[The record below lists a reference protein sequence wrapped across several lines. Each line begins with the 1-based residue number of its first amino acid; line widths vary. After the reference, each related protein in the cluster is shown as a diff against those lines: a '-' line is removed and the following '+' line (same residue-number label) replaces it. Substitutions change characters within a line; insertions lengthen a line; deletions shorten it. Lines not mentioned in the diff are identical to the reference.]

1 MREKADNGVCPFCG
15 FDEAQYEP
23 SPHHL
28 PPRSILGGKCLIGRV
43 LGEGGFGITYMGWD
57 LNLDLKLAIKEY
69 YPTGYV
75 TRTGTSTNTVTPY
88 RGEKTE
94 FFTTGR
100 ARFINEAK
108 TLAKFY
114 TLPGIVSVRD
124 FFLENGTA
132 YIVMEFV
139 EGETLKQRLSRV
151 GGKMATGEVF
161 DLMRPLLRSLA
172 QMHASGL
179 IHRDISPD
187 NIMITPE
194 NNVKLIDF
202 GAARD
207 YLDSGN
213 RSLSVMLKPG
223 YAPEEQYFA
232 RGQQGPW
239 TDIYALC
246 ATIYRA
252 ITGITPPESV
262 ERLRHD
268 ELKAPSELGV
278 AISPAQEA
286 ALLRGLA
293 VSQEDRWQTIPQL
306 VGALYPFD
314 SERYQPKSIH
324 DDQKIP
330 VLQDQ
335 AKNQKID
342 SDNPAPVPKSLF
354 QQINERIER
363 GIRAKTE
370 QNSANEQNS
379 NPDTAITAE
388 HTVSEETPRQ
398 THRLADKIARLWA
411 SKYRPALLALGVV
424 AVLLIAFV
432 GAVLVQ
438 SIQLFRI
445 DQMIK
450 SKDYYDA
457 RVLIKKI
464 DADPAEYNESLDARV
479 HYWLDKGNF
488 EQARTYRDIM
498 IETDKTD
505 FSMLDDLI
513 DFSEAKTLVE
523 NGNYAE
529 AQRLIDGI
537 ENKDK
542 FNFDTVYRGIYA
554 LAAQDCLDHGK
565 FQEAAENL
573 VALKKYDLELAQSIA
588 EDHKESVYD
597 FGVTQYRDGE
607 LSDAEAAFLLL
618 PTSYLRTEDYL
629 ILISASHQKED
640 QTFYWDW
647 IDQEDSAYLIAKQLI
662 PIADFE
668 NAGEL
673 LLYSND
679 SAKLFLLGTWTNS
692 IQYFEVE
699 AKANEPGRFTISQ
712 NIPGIQM
719 GPWSFSDGTLL
730 VEDENGEDAAVAHFS
745 IIDRNTILIS
755 VESSKI
761 LFKMYRS

>member
-1 MREKADNGVCPFCG
+1 MAITNPDHICINCMREKADNGVCPFCG

-94 FFTTGR
+94 FFTSGR
-100 ARFINEAK
+100 SRFINEAK

-139 EGETLKQRLSRV
+139 EGETFKQRLARI
-151 GGKMATGEVF
+151 GGKMPAAEVF

-194 NNVKLIDF
+194 GNVKLIDF

-262 ERLRHD
+262 ERLRND
-268 ELKAPSELGV
+268 ELKAPSTLGV

-286 ALLRGLA
+286 ALLRGLS

-306 VGALYPFD
+306 VGALYG
-314 SERYQPKSIH
+314 
-324 DDQKIP
+324 DDGSNACTK
-330 VLQDQ
+330 
-335 AKNQKID
+335 K
-342 SDNPAPVPKSLF
+342 SDNEKKPDHKKAQADVGPYAKPSWIQVQKNRVIAFSKTFPSRKRMIPAAVAAVLTLALAISVLTGRDPSESSGYVNPESTTPSGPSVLISSDPDTTGIDDASLDF
-354 QQINERIER
+354 
-363 GIRAKTE
+363 G
-370 QNSANEQNS
+370 ANESGSNGKYLDTSFSVFPLKRLERVPASEQEALFHKATEYMQLGNTKEAMATYSFAKRMNAIYSVASVLDRDGNIKGYSSAEKQVPCIAIDNAGTIALYSDGTVSYFGTMLDWQNIVAIS
-379 NPDTAITAE
+379 GGNDFALGLKENGTVVATANPDSSTYVIFLDESAGWSDIVAI
-388 HTVSEETPRQ
+388 
-398 THRLADKIARLWA
+398 A
-411 SKYRPALLALGVV
+411 SSDRYEVGLKSDGTVV
-424 AVLLIAFV
+424 AAGVKGFNPNEVSDWTDIVAIEAGYNFIAGLRSDGTV
-432 GAVLVQ
+432 VTTYP
-438 SIQLFRI
+438 
-445 DQMIK
+445 DQYPIF
-450 SKDYYDA
+450 D
-457 RVLIKKI
+457 
-464 DADPAEYNESLDARV
+464 
-479 HYWLDKGNF
+479 W
-488 EQARTYRDIM
+488 
-498 IETDKTD
+498 
-505 FSMLDDLI
+505 
-513 DFSEAKTLVE
+513 E
-523 NGNYAE
+523 N
-529 AQRLIDGI
+529 
-537 ENKDK
+537 
-542 FNFDTVYRGIYA
+542 V
-554 LAAQDCLDHGK
+554 
-565 FQEAAENL
+565 
-573 VALKKYDLELAQSIA
+573 VA
-588 EDHKESVYD
+588 
-597 FGVTQYRDGE
+597 
-607 LSDAEAAFLLL
+607 
-618 PTSYLRTEDYL
+618 
-629 ILISASHQKED
+629 ISASDFSIAALTSSGEIL
-640 QTFYWDW
+640 YLNSY
-647 IDQEDSAYLIAKQLI
+647 ID
-662 PIADFE
+662 DFDM
-668 NAGEL
+668 NSLVSSWQDIVAISNGEGDMIGL
-673 LLYSND
+673 
-679 SAKLFLLGTWTNS
+679 
-692 IQYFEVE
+692 
-699 AKANEPGRFTISQ
+699 R
-712 NIPGIQM
+712 
-719 GPWSFSDGTLL
+719 SDGIILTTRTD
-730 VEDENGEDAAVAHFS
+730 DESTFS
-745 IIDRNTILIS
+745 IIND
-755 VESSKI
+755 
-761 LFKMYRS
+761 MHMW

>member
-1 MREKADNGVCPFCG
+1 MPITNPDHLCINCMREKADNGVCPFCG

-28 PPRSILGGKCLIGRV
+28 PPKNILSGKYLIGRV
-43 LGEGGFGITYMGWD
+43 LGEGGFGITYLGWD

-114 TLPGIVSVRD
+114 ALPGIVSVRD

-151 GGKMATGEVF
+151 GGKMAPSEVF

-278 AISPAQEA
+278 PLLPAQEA

-293 VSQEDRWQTIPQL
+293 VSQEDRWQTVI
-306 VGALYPFD
+306 ALYDAFYPKQNPAVLPVEKVPKNTHRPNTTKAKQTQASSKRKPAVANTIRQWSMPKRIAIGAASLILVCAVVFFTGASLNTSG
-314 SERYQPKSIH
+314 SEVGFFGTILSRFSATEQTREKENGAAATSLPIKQDVSAITS
-324 DDQKIP
+324 P
-330 VLQDQ
+330 VT
-335 AKNQKID
+335 
-342 SDNPAPVPKSLF
+342 SAPVP
-354 QQINERIER
+354 
-363 GIRAKTE
+363 
-370 QNSANEQNS
+370 
-379 NPDTAITAE
+379 
-388 HTVSEETPRQ
+388 
-398 THRLADKIARLWA
+398 
-411 SKYRPALLALGVV
+411 VV
-424 AVLLIAFV
+424 ATPTQAPATAKPTPAAKPTATPKKEGDTQGAPAPATTATPKSPTTSAPTATPTATPGAATSWSGWMTNLPGDVSSPTYSIESKSQYCDVTWRFDGYVDTYYRYQNVDGSWTSWGAAAPEVYIASESAPCTPHYT
-432 GAVLVQ
+432 AVYGTWVDGEKA
-438 SIQLFRI
+438 SYKPFFG
-445 DQMIK
+445 
-450 SKDYYDA
+450 SPTDYYG
-457 RVLIKKI
+457 V
-464 DADPAEYNESLDARV
+464 
-479 HYWLDKGNF
+479 
-488 EQARTYRDIM
+488 
-498 IETDKTD
+498 ET
-505 FSMLDDLI
+505 
-513 DFSEAKTLVE
+513 
-523 NGNYAE
+523 
-529 AQRLIDGI
+529 R
-537 ENKDK
+537 
-542 FNFDTVYRGIYA
+542 TVYRYK
-554 LAAQDCLDHGK
+554 H
-565 FQEAAENL
+565 N
-573 VALKKYDLELAQSIA
+573 
-588 EDHKESVYD
+588 
-597 FGVTQYRDGE
+597 
-607 LSDAEAAFLLL
+607 
-618 PTSYLRTEDYL
+618 
-629 ILISASHQKED
+629 
-640 QTFYWDW
+640 
-647 IDQEDSAYLIAKQLI
+647 
-662 PIADFE
+662 
-668 NAGEL
+668 
-673 LLYSND
+673 
-679 SAKLFLLGTWTNS
+679 
-692 IQYFEVE
+692 
-699 AKANEPGRFTISQ
+699 
-712 NIPGIQM
+712 
-719 GPWSFSDGTLL
+719 
-730 VEDENGEDAAVAHFS
+730 
-745 IIDRNTILIS
+745 
-755 VESSKI
+755 
-761 LFKMYRS
+761 